1 MSYEFRGGDSNG
13 ARREST
19 HREIRSFREV
29 EKDTVS
35 DQDNVLRAITDD
47 GAFRVITARTT
58 NTVQR
63 AIELQACEGRTA
75 RTFAELLTGAVLFR
89 ETMAPNLRVQG
100 ILRGADGKGSLVADS
115 HPSGTTRGLVQMP
128 EDAHEIRLG
137 DGAVL
142 QMMRT
147 LPSGR
152 ISQGVVKVPAEGGIS
167 EALMVYMQVSEQVDT
182 MLAVNALQNA
192 AGEVTASGGYMVQLL
207 PEVGRGAL
215 MVMTERLADFRNI
228 DAQLARAAFCPESL
242 MEELLYGMAFT
253 KLETDD
259 VSFGCW
265 CSELRL
271 ISALSTLGKKEIA
284 DLVKSGE
291 VLEISCDYCTKQ
303 YRISPAKLQG
313 LLDES

>member
-1 MSYEFRGGDSNG
+1 
-13 ARREST
+13 
-19 HREIRSFREV
+19 
-29 EKDTVS
+29 
-35 DQDNVLRAITDD
+35 
-47 GAFRVITARTT
+47 
-58 NTVQR
+58 
-63 AIELQACEGRTA
+63 
-75 RTFAELLTGAVLFR
+75 
-89 ETMAPNLRVQG
+89 MAPNLRVQG

-115 HPSGTTRGLVQMP
+115 HPSGTTRGLVQLP
-128 EDAHEIRLG
+128 QDSSQIRLG
-137 DGAVL
+137 SGAVL

-152 ISQGVVKVPAEGGIS
+152 ISQGVVRVPAEGGIS

-182 MLAVNALQNA
+182 MLAVTALQSDD
-192 AGEVTASGGYMVQLL
+192 GKIIASGGYMVQLL

-215 MVMTERLADFRNI
+215 MVMTERLAEFKTI
-228 DAQLARAAFCPESL
+228 QAQLARSGFCPEGL
-242 MEELLYGMAFT
+242 MEELLHGMDFT
-253 KLETDD
+253 KLESDD

-271 ISALSTLGKKEIA
+271 ISALSTLGKQEIA
-284 DLVKSGE
+284 DLVKSGD